1 MLEATWTAECSKC
14 KVTATIIARDFR
26 IAVIKAQNAGWVV
39 REHENLCPKCR
50 QEMNEVQEIQAGI
63 EDILL

>member
-26 IAVIKAQNAGWVV
+26 IAVVKAQKAGWVV
-39 REHENLCPKCR
+39 TESTNLCPRCR
-50 QEMNEVQEIQAGI
+50 QEMYEVQKIQAGI

>member
-1 MLEATWTAECSKC
+1 MLEATWTAQCSKC

-26 IAVIKAQNAGWVV
+26 IAVVKAQNAGWVV
-39 REHENLCPKCR
+39 MERENLCPKCK
-50 QEMNEVQEIQAGI
+50 QEMRGVQKIQAGV